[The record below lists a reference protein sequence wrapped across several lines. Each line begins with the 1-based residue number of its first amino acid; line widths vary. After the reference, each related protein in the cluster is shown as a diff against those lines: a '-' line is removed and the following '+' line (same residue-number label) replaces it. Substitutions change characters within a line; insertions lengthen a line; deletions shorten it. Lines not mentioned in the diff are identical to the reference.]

1 MSINMLGRL
10 PLSEIRGPRDDFEEK
25 LAGEEGELW
34 LEQFKLFLRKEPCWV
49 RKDNN
54 VQPTTAPTA
63 PFAYPDTVLRLRD
76 FWAECWRVVGG
87 QDLAGASL
95 TLPTYQTGFD
105 WPIIKPPGLTT
116 QQVYDLTEEAQLFSC
131 WKYWDTLDVLEVK
144 EEYLRSIARASVV
157 LIRPSNE
164 PDIRMSY
171 YQAIEKRLL
180 FISLDQR
187 ILLELFGAWLN
198 RDHRPEAQV
207 LQIPEHLDVSGWTR
221 TSSLDSDGNV
231 ANAYWSAV
239 YGNFRVDWSNR
250 GSAYPGAGIRQAV
263 S

>member
-1 MSINMLGRL
+1 MSI
-10 PLSEIRGPRDDFEEK
+10 
-25 LAGEEGELW
+25 
-34 LEQFKLFLRKEPCWV
+34 
-49 RKDNN
+49 N

-63 PFAYPDTVLRLRD
+63 PLAYPDSVLRLRD

-87 QDLAGASL
+87 QDLAETNL
-95 TLPTYQTGFD
+95 ILPTTYQTDFD
-105 WPIIKPPGLTT
+105 WPIIKPPGLTA

-144 EEYLRSIARASVV
+144 EKYLRSIARASVV
-157 LIRPSNE
+157 LIRPNNE
-164 PDIRMSY
+164 PDIRLSY

-198 RDHRPEAQV
+198 RDHRSEAQT

-221 TSSLDSDGNV
+221 TSSVDLDGV
-231 ANAYWSAV
+231 IASADWHAG
-239 YGNFRVDWSNR
+239 YGGEFRVDWSVR
-250 GSAYPGAGIRQAV
+250 DYVDPSGGIRQAV
-263 S
+263 C